1 MKKWVLGILL
11 MSVFGISAFAQGG
24 SRTTVAGTV
33 LDGDDNSPVMQATV
47 QVLSPKDSS
56 MVKGNVTD
64 LDGRFSIGV
73 RPGKYLLKV
82 SYIGY
87 TPYFQDIELTRGKR
101 LNVGNIKLSTD
112 AIMLAEAVVVA
123 QAPEVTAAEDTL
135 VYNSSAYRVP
145 EGSALEELVKKLPG
159 AEVDENGTIT
169 INGKEI
175 KKIMIDGKEFFADD
189 PNIAMK
195 NLPVNIIDKVRAYD
209 KQSDLARATG
219 IDDGEEET
227 VLDLS
232 VKPGMNQ
239 GWLGNADAAVGTE
252 DRYSGK
258 VMLNHFWGEN
268 QFTVIG
274 SINNVNDQGYPGGGG
289 GFRMGGNRGLTTI
302 KMGGF
307 NFSTNSEK
315 LETGGSV
322 NFNYRDADI
331 QTKQSSETFVSSGTS
346 SFQNALSAQRN
357 KNTSLRADFRIEW
370 RPDTMTM
377 LLVRPRLTYGDTDN
391 GSSSISGTFS
401 AEPENTTDELI
412 AAIGEDNLTSIMSEQ
427 DIINTIVRNTRSKSD
442 NINAGGSVMFNRRLG
457 KAGRNINFRGTY
469 NYTNSNSEQF
479 SVSETEYFQLSD
491 EERLDILNRYIS
503 TPTLNNNFSTR
514 FSYSE
519 PIFKGGYL
527 QFSYN
532 FQYQYSTTDNSTYNM
547 PDDWQIDYGFGNPD
561 YPGTIDR
568 DNSRS
573 AHYTYYNHQAELALR
588 WIREK
593 MRLNVGV
600 SFQPQKTKLAYK
612 KGELDTVAIRNV
624 FNFTPTLD
632 FRYKFNETSQL
643 RVNYRGRSSQPSM
656 TDLLPI
662 EDTTDPLNIRRG
674 NPGLEPAFTN
684 SLRVF
689 YNTFNTETQRGMV
702 SHFNFS
708 NTLNSISNR
717 RVYNETTGGYIT
729 TPENIN
735 GNWNLFGMFGTNT
748 ALRNK
753 KYTINTFTNAS
764 YNNIVSYI
772 SDRATTTDADKN
784 KTRQLRLGE
793 RLRGTYRT
801 DWWEVSLNGSLNY
814 THSRNNYQERSNM
827 DTYDFAYGASTN
839 IRLPWNMSIA
849 TDISQNSRRGY
860 SDSSMNRDEL
870 IWNAQISQDFL
881 KGNAATIS
889 VQFYDILRNQSNVSR
904 AISAAMRSDTEY
916 NGVFS
921 YCMVHFIYRLNLFGG
936 KAGGQRPGMGGPH
949 GGPGFG
955 PRPPHRF

>member
-258 VMLNHFWGEN
+258 VMLNRFWGEN

-839 IRLPWNMSIA
+839 IRLPP
-849 TDISQNSRRGY
+849 RRA
-860 SDSSMNRDEL
+860 DMERADFARL
-870 IWNAQISQDFL
+870 PQRQRRHHQRAVLRHPAQP
-881 KGNAATIS
+881 
-889 VQFYDILRNQSNVSR
+889 
-904 AISAAMRSDTEY
+904 E
-916 NGVFS
+916 
-921 YCMVHFIYRLNLFGG
+921 
-936 KAGGQRPGMGGPH
+936 QRE
-949 GGPGFG
+949 
-955 PRPPHRF
+955 PRHQRRHAQ

>member
-258 VMLNHFWGEN
+258 VMLNRFWGEN

-955 PRPPHRF
+955 LRPPHRF